1 MTQFRE
7 IGAERYGL
15 ALILI
20 LASMIFIMAT
30 PDGKWANVLS
40 LNLQAFALFAST
52 RAAQP
57 RMALRVAVG
66 VIIGLVI
73 FSAWVQAAFT
83 TNVTGDYVHVATL
96 ALVLIATPVIAWGLI
111 RQMRQNEQ
119 ITTHTMM
126 GVLCIYL
133 LMSLAFASAFAAI
146 GSISGDPF
154 FQQGAEWGTTNNY
167 LYYSLTTITTVG
179 MGDLTPA
186 LSLGRSLTA
195 AEALIGQIYVIT
207 VVAVIVAN
215 LRPRRRGGASN
226 G

>member
-1 MTQFRE
+1 LTKIRDM
-7 IGAERYGL
+7 GAERYGL

-20 LASMIFIMAT
+20 LASMVFIMAT
-30 PDGKWANVLS
+30 PDGKWANVIS

-57 RMALRVAVG
+57 RFSLRVAVG

-73 FSAWVQAAFT
+73 FVAWTQAAFT
-83 TNVTGDYVHVATL
+83 NSVNDDFVRLSTFS
-96 ALVLIATPVIAWGLI
+96 LVVIATPVIAWGLV
-111 RQMRQNEQ
+111 RQVKERGM

-133 LMSLAFASAFAAI
+133 LMCLAFSSAFGAI
-146 GSISGDPF
+146 TAISGDPF
-154 FQQGAEWGTTNNY
+154 FEQGSAVGTTNNY
-167 LYYSLTTITTVG
+167 LYYSITTITTVG
-179 MGDLTPA
+179 MGDFSPA
-186 LSLGRSLTA
+186 TNLGRSLTA

-207 VVAVIVAN
+207 VVAVIVGN
-215 LRPRRRGGASN
+215 LGRSRSN

>member
-1 MTQFRE
+1 M
-7 IGAERYGL
+7 GAERYGL

-30 PDGKWANVLS
+30 PDGKWANVIS

-57 RMALRVAVG
+57 RMALRVTVG
-66 VIIGLVI
+66 VFIGLVI
-73 FSAWVQAAFT
+73 FAAWTQAAFT
-83 TNVTGDYVHVATL
+83 STVNDDFTRLSTF
-96 ALVLIATPVIAWGLI
+96 ALVVIATPAIAWGLV
-111 RQMRQNEQ
+111 RQVKARGM
-119 ITTHTMM
+119 ITTHTML

-133 LMSLAFASAFAAI
+133 LMSLAFSAAYGAI
-146 GSISGDPF
+146 GALGSEPF
-154 FQQGAEWGTTNNY
+154 FTQGADVGTTNNY

-179 MGDLTPA
+179 MGDFTPA
-186 LSLGRSLTA
+186 SNLGRSLTA

-207 VVAVIVAN
+207 VVAVIVGN
-215 LRPRRRGGASN
+215 LGRPRKN

>member
-1 MTQFRE
+1 M
-7 IGAERYGL
+7 GAERYGFAL
-15 ALILI
+15 VLILT
-20 LASMIFIMAT
+20 SMVFIMAT
-30 PDGKWANVLS
+30 PDGKWSNVIA

-57 RMALRVAVG
+57 KFALRVSVG

-73 FSAWVQAAFT
+73 FAAWTQAAFT
-83 TNVTGDYVHVATL
+83 SSVNDDFVRLSTF
-96 ALVLIATPVIAWGLI
+96 ALVMIATPAIAWGLV
-111 RQMRQNEQ
+111 RQVKERGM

-133 LMSLAFASAFAAI
+133 LMSLAFSAAYGASAAV
-146 GSISGDPF
+146 SGDPF
-154 FQQGAEWGTTNNY
+154 FTQGTDAGTTNNY

-186 LSLGRSLTA
+186 TNMGRSLTA

-207 VVAVIVAN
+207 IVAVIVGN
-215 LRPRRRGGASN
+215 LGRTRN

>member
-1 MTQFRE
+1 M
-7 IGAERYGL
+7 GAERYGL

-30 PDGKWANVLS
+30 PDGKWANVIS

-57 RMALRVAVG
+57 RMAIRVAVG
-66 VIIGLVI
+66 VFIGLVI
-73 FSAWVQAAFT
+73 FAAWTQAAFT
-83 TNVTGDYVHVATL
+83 STVNDDFTRLSTF
-96 ALVLIATPVIAWGLI
+96 ALVVIATPAIAWGLV
-111 RQMRQNEQ
+111 RQVKARGM
-119 ITTHTMM
+119 ITTHTML

-133 LMSLAFASAFAAI
+133 LMSLAFSSAYGAI
-146 GSISGDPF
+146 GALGNEPF
-154 FQQGAEWGTTNNY
+154 FTQGADVGTTNNY

-179 MGDLTPA
+179 MGDFTPA
-186 LSLGRSLTA
+186 SNLGRSLTA

-207 VVAVIVAN
+207 VVAVIVGN
-215 LRPRRRGGASN
+215 LGRPRKN

>member
-1 MTQFRE
+1 M
-7 IGAERYGL
+7 GAERYGL

-30 PDGKWANVLS
+30 PDGKWANVIS

-57 RMALRVAVG
+57 RMTLRVTVG

-73 FSAWVQAAFT
+73 FAAWTQASFT
-83 TNVTGDYVHVATL
+83 NEVNDDFVRLSTF
-96 ALVLIATPVIAWGLI
+96 ALVVIATPVIAWGLV
-111 RQMRQNEQ
+111 RQVKARGM
-119 ITTHTMM
+119 ITTHTML

-133 LMSLAFASAFAAI
+133 LMSLAFSAAYGAI
-146 GSISGDPF
+146 GALGNEPF
-154 FQQGAEWGTTNNY
+154 FTQGAAEGTTNNY

-179 MGDLTPA
+179 MGDFTPA
-186 LSLGRSLTA
+186 TNLGRSLTA

-207 VVAVIVAN
+207 VVAVIVGN
-215 LRPRRRGGASN
+215 LGRPRKN